1 MGIDHQTEFIVDLAM
16 NNARTIMVVATSTH
30 SNSGRMIAWDIEKNE
45 TRIVERK
52 GLRIS
57 SLLFTEDDSWLVVG
71 RMNGKL
77 QFWNVFNEQNKKL
90 KPYYDKEKQA
100 EQGTKPDDDD
110 VDDEAPASISSFEM
124 KFQETVHSGEVFK
137 T

>member
-16 NNARTIMVVATSTH
+16 NNARNIMVVATSTH

-71 RMNGKL
+71 RMNGTL
-77 QFWNVFNEQNKKL
+77 QFWNIFNEHNKKL
-90 KPYYDKEKQA
+90 KSYYKEQPKDQGIKSNDHA
-100 EQGTKPDDDD
+100 QTEQ
-110 VDDEAPASISSFEM
+110 DEAD
-124 KFQETVHSGEVFK
+124 ETA
-137 T
+137 